1 MKRCEENG
9 MWSLMCP
16 NECPGLQDCWGE
28 KFEKLYER
36 SAEYKESYSFYNS
49 PSLMFYSQSFLVK
62 SRGSVLHMQEKL
74 LLTTN
79 NILESSGHHYQV
91 QNDSINY
98 EIMK

>member
-49 PSLMFYSQSFLVK
+49 PSLMFYSKSFLVK
-62 SRGSVLHMQEKL
+62 SRGSVLHMQEKIAA
-74 LLTTN
+74 N
-79 NILESSGHHYQV
+79 NKQYFGVIRTPLSS
-91 QNDSINY
+91 S
-98 EIMK
+98 K

>member
-36 SAEYKESYSFYNS
+36 SAECKESYSFYNS
-49 PSLMFYSQSFLVK
+49 PSLMFYSKSFLVK
-62 SRGSVLHMQEKL
+62 SRGSVLHMQEKI
-74 LLTTN
+74 TAN
-79 NILESSGHHYQV
+79 N
-91 QNDSINY
+91 
-98 EIMK
+98 K